1 MTSGGRMT
9 GVDTYGLILLRRLEE
24 GAAYFEAPI
33 AGASPESRTGSP
45 RDRARLA
52 VLAFAA

>member
-1 MTSGGRMT
+1 
-9 GVDTYGLILLRRLEE
+9 VDAYGLILLRRLEE